1 MKEFPDLKTDRCHL
15 VQTTL
20 DDAEAI
26 LETVNTLECQMNM
39 PEFYSAFH
47 YKERITHFIQVFSNY
62 WRLGSGMLWSIKTP
76 SGIAGFVGVMD
87 IPDMA
92 TLFYAT
98 HPAYRNKGYMKECV
112 MCCLEYFSKQYAG
125 TSIHSV
131 VFDDNIPSLKIL
143 SNTAVKIDL
152 RQRNNP

>member
-1 MKEFPDLKTDRCHL
+1 MKEFPELITDRCRL

-26 LETVNTLECQMNM
+26 FETVNTLECQMNM

-47 YKERITHFIQVFSNY
+47 HKEGITHFIQVFSDY
-62 WRLGSGMLWSIKTP
+62 WRLDNGMLWTIKTP
-76 SGIAGFVGVMD
+76 LYIVGFVGIMD

>member
-98 HPAYRNKGYMKECV
+98 HTAYRNKGYMKECV
-112 MCCLEYFSKQYAG
+112 MCCLE
-125 TSIHSV
+125 
-131 VFDDNIPSLKIL
+131 
-143 SNTAVKIDL
+143 
-152 RQRNNP
+152 

>member
-47 YKERITHFIQVFSNY
+47 HKERITHFIQVFSNY

-112 MCCLEYFSKQYAG
+112 MCCLEYFSKQYAEI
-125 TSIHSV
+125 SIHSV

-152 RQRNNP
+152 RQRNNL

>member
-1 MKEFPDLKTDRCHL
+1 MKEFPYLQTARCYL
-15 VQTTL
+15 VETSL
-20 DDAEAI
+20 DDAEA
-26 LETVNTLECQMNM
+26 LFETVNTVECQKNM

-47 YKERITHFIQVFSNY
+47 HKEGITHFIQVFSDY

-76 SGIAGFVGVMD
+76 SNIVGFVGIMD

-98 HPAYRNKGYMKECV
+98 HPAHRNKGYMKESV
-112 MCCLEYFSKQYAG
+112 ICCLEYFSKQYTG
-125 TSIHSV
+125 ISVHSV
-131 VFDDNIPSLKIL
+131 VFDDNIPSLEIL

>member
-1 MKEFPDLKTDRCHL
+1 
-15 VQTTL
+15 
-20 DDAEAI
+20 
-26 LETVNTLECQMNM
+26 MNM

-112 MCCLEYFSKQYAG
+112 MCCLEYFSKQYAE

-131 VFDDNIPSLKIL
+131 VLDDNIPSLKIL

-152 RQRNNP
+152 RQRNNL

>member
-1 MKEFPDLKTDRCHL
+1 MKEFPELRTARCYL
-15 VQTTL
+15 VQATL
-20 DDAEAI
+20 DDVVAI
-26 LETVNTLECQMNM
+26 FETVNTLECQMNM

-112 MCCLEYFSKQYAG
+112 MCCIEYFGKRYTG
-125 TSIHSV
+125 ISIHSV
-131 VFDDNIPSLKIL
+131 VFNDNIPSLRIL

-152 RQRNNP
+152 RQRNNL

>member
-15 VQTTL
+15 DQTTL

-26 LETVNTLECQMNM
+26 FETVNTLECQMNM

-47 YKERITHFIQVFSNY
+47 HKERITHFIQVFSDY
-62 WRLGSGMLWSIKTP
+62 WRLGNGMLWSIKTP
-76 SGIAGFVGVMD
+76 SGVAGFVGVMD

-112 MCCLEYFSKQYAG
+112 MCCLEYFRKQYAG

-131 VFDDNIPSLKIL
+131 VFDDNIPSLRIL
-143 SNTAVKIDL
+143 SNTSVKIDL